1 MLSWKEKKIT
11 GARIGTKASKKLVG
25 GVGLEVVARSGTG
38 DYKTLMTVDDMLF
51 VSVSKKNVLF

>member
-1 MLSWKEKKIT
+1 MLSWKEKKNY
-11 GARIGTKASKKLVG
+11 RCKNWNKSFQEIGR

-38 DYKTLMTVDDMLF
+38 DYKSLMTVDDMLF